1 MSLISQAAKR
11 LKTLLASI
19 DGAGAV
25 GFSIAKNYGV
35 ATVGGW
41 IKSLVQITTEI
52 SERIDALL
60 QGPTFTGPVQLSGDA
75 AGPLQPVTLQQ
86 LSAAMAEIPGA
97 VGAYAPAFFQ
107 WRDIVNLNPTVNQ
120 WAEFTGGVL
129 QAKRND
135 AWGTVGIGIEAQAP
149 GFIKV
154 TVSGV
159 SINRKGAGQ
168 AAFARVRVKLNAT
181 YINPELYVINDDT
194 NDGRGGDLFVIVP
207 VSVGDV
213 VKVGYLPNE
222 LISGTVQSVACQSI
236 AFEYFGPV
244 S

>member
-11 LKTLLASI
+11 LKTLLATTA
-19 DGAGAV
+19 GAGAV
-25 GFSIAKNYGV
+25 GFDVVVNYAAG
-35 ATVGGW
+35 TVGAML
-41 IKSLVQITTEI
+41 KSLQTSVTNLGNQIAGI
-52 SERIDALL
+52 LDGA
-60 QGPTFTGPVQLSGDA
+60 TFTGPVQLSGDA
-75 AGPLQPVTLQQ
+75 AGPLEPVTLQQ

-107 WRDIVNLNPTVNQ
+107 WRDIVNLYPTVNQ

-129 QAKRND
+129 QASRNN

-159 SINRKGAGQ
+159 SINRQGAGQ

-181 YINPELYVINDDT
+181 YINPELYVVNDDT

-222 LISGTVQSVACQSI
+222 LISGTVQSVACQAI